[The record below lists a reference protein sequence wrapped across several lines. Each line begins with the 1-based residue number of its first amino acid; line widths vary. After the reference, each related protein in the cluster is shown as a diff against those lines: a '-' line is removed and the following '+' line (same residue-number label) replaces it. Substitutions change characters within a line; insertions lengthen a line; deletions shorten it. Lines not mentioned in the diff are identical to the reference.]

1 MRTIKDKR
9 EGIKTDVC
17 SNTSTNTHKG
27 RCPISTE
34 RACYLSGDDKW
45 VEIMWDMWKKKNNF
59 LPFHRNLSPFPFAG
73 CDWGRTQGKVMM
85 AKGYDKIVF
94 FNQFFTHSMWRIK
107 ENKKAVNVQ
116 ESLHLFAWSPRTIHN
131 LQLGHKVNWPYIAT
145 LPPLLLNQRKVKGLT
160 GSSPEEQTQ
169 AASSFFI
176 GTSPSLF
183 SLISTFSLHCSLEHK
198 TTNLTGS
205 DRLWDKVLW
214 TMLGS
219 SPSLGGPE
227 ISVEDIQ
234 P

>member
-1 MRTIKDKR
+1 MHHRMCAHTQAQIFTRAGVQLAQKEHAICQGMINELKLCGTCGGKKIK
-9 EGIKTDVC
+9 
-17 SNTSTNTHKG
+17 
-27 RCPISTE
+27 
-34 RACYLSGDDKW
+34 
-45 VEIMWDMWKKKNNF
+45 NF

-73 CDWGRTQGKVMM
+73 WKMECGWGRTQGKVMM

-94 FNQFFTHSMWRIK
+94 FNQFLTHSMWRIK
-107 ENKKAVNVQ
+107 QSKKAVNVQ

-183 SLISTFSLHCSLEHK
+183 SLISTFSLHDK
-198 TTNLTGS
+198 S
-205 DRLWDKVLW
+205 DRLWQALR
-214 TMLGS
+214 
-219 SPSLGGPE
+219 
-227 ISVEDIQ
+227 
-234 P
+234 